1 VGGKEWKQQ
10 RLENAGVMP
19 SQAEAVAGQVEA
31 KLVEKMIRVYRFR
44 RTHGVGDV
52 PQSAGWIVWALHN
65 PGKVEIPPG
74 MDRPDRSW
82 TPEPIDRDEQ
92 PSREEVR
99 QLIDDTLNAVRQ
111 SSNQPEA

>member
-1 VGGKEWKQQ
+1 
-10 RLENAGVMP
+10 MP
-19 SQAEAVAGQVEA
+19 SQAEAIAGQVNA
-31 KLVEKMIRVYRFR
+31 KLVEKIIRVYRYR
-44 RTHGVGDV
+44 RAHGVGDV
-52 PQSAGWIVWALHN
+52 PQSAGWIVWALNN
-65 PGKVEIPPG
+65 PDEVDIPAG
-74 MDRPDRSW
+74 MTRPDRSW